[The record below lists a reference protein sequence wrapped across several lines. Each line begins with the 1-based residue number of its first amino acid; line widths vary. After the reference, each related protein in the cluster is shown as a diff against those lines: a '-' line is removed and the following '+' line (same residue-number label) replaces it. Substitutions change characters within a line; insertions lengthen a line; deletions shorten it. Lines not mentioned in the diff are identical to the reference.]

1 MNEFFKFCFDVLIS
15 FVALILFTP
24 FIILISI
31 IGVMFQG
38 FPIFFI
44 HERLGKN
51 GIPFKMIKLRTM
63 KNGPSLSSKNDEK
76 RLTTWG
82 KLLRNTSI
90 DELPVFLNVLKRDM
104 SVVGPRPMPTKYL
117 PRFNKKQI
125 VRLNVKPGITGLA
138 QISGRNKISWE
149 KRFELDAEYVRSNT
163 FLKDLK
169 ILILTFYV
177 VFRRKGIESE
187 ESEIMPEFL
196 GEEKNSE

>member
-15 FVALILFTP
+15 IIVLILLTP

-31 IGVMFQG
+31 IGVIIQG

-76 RLTTWG
+76 RLTPWG

-90 DELPVFLNVLKRDM
+90 DEIPVFLNVLKRDM

-117 PRFNKKQI
+117 LRFNKKQI

-177 VFRRKGIESE
+177 VLRRKGIESE
-187 ESEIMPEFL
+187 KSEIMPEFF
-196 GEEKNSE
+196 GEEKKSE

>member
-15 FVALILFTP
+15 IIVLILLTP

-31 IGVMFQG
+31 IGVIIQG

-76 RLTTWG
+76 RLTPWG

-90 DELPVFLNVLKRDM
+90 DEIPVFLNVLKRDM

-117 PRFNKKQI
+117 LRFNKKQI

-187 ESEIMPEFL
+187 KSEIMPEFF
-196 GEEKNSE
+196 GEEKKSE

>member
-31 IGVMFQG
+31 IGIMFQG

-76 RLTTWG
+76 RLTPWG

>member
-76 RLTTWG
+76 RLTPWG